1 MRIFI
6 SSLFKDLL
14 EIEQCCLELGYYRLG
29 TLDDIYSGYD
39 EEEKPIFIKN
49 LDEMRINFIEKD
61 KGRSPSTGVYVYD
74 GVIFPEEKKM
84 IMSLKVPEGDE
95 GMSENEYKAIYCIYK
110 NLLTGLGGIAFIITG
125 DKLNTENGLF
135 EEYINKFGEPGRLF
149 NSGPLNLSLDK
160 NIITI
165 PLPDFKCT
173 LLVTQTDPDLVFIEN
188 EGVGKNY
195 NIYRYFESH
204 PEKTID
210 RNFLAKNSFDS
221 YYKTIRCEDDF
232 THNNTVY
239 INKFGIKIY

>member
-29 TLDDIYSGYD
+29 SLDDIKD
-39 EEEKPIFIKN
+39 KN
-49 LDEMRINFIEKD
+49 GNFIETLNDMRIDYIERD
-61 KGRSPSTGVYVYD
+61 KSRSPSTGYYVYD
-74 GVIFPEEKKM
+74 GVLFPNENKM
-84 IMSLKVPEGDE
+84 TISLKVPQGDQ

-110 NLLTGLGGIAFIITG
+110 NLLTGNGGIAFIITG
-125 DKLNTENGLF
+125 DKLDNNENLF
-135 EEYINKFGEPGRLF
+135 IDYTNNFGEPGKLL
-149 NSGPLNLSLDK
+149 NSGSLNLTLEK
-160 NIITI
+160 NIITFPI
-165 PLPDFKCT
+165 PEYKCT
-173 LLVTQTDPDLVFIEN
+173 LLVTQGDDDLVFMEN
-188 EGVGKNY
+188 SGVGKNY

-204 PEKTID
+204 PEKSID
-210 RNFLAKNSFDS
+210 RNFFAKNSFDS